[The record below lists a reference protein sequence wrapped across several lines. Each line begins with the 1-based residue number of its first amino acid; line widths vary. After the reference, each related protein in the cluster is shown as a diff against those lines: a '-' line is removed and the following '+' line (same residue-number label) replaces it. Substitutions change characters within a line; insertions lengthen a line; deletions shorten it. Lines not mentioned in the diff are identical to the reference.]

1 MKEVYATNNEVE
13 IQMLVGLLE
22 SQGILAQVHADGA
35 GGYLRVQ
42 GADFNIFKRVV
53 VRDEDWSRAL
63 SIAKENGSEKKKNTT
78 KIDRTYVWAAR
89 ITLVIFLVIILLG
102 IFNGMMQ

>member
-63 SIAKENGSEKKKNTT
+63 SIAKDTT
-78 KIDRTYVWAAR
+78 NIDRTYVWAAR

>member
-35 GGYLRVQ
+35 GGYRSWLHMGQ
-42 GADFNIFKRVV
+42 
-53 VRDEDWSRAL
+53 L
-63 SIAKENGSEKKKNTT
+63 
-78 KIDRTYVWAAR
+78 Y
-89 ITLVIFLVIILLG
+89 
-102 IFNGMMQ
+102 

>member
-1 MKEVYATNNEVE
+1 MIEVYGSNSEVE
-13 IQMLVGLLE
+13 ILMVVGVLDCE
-22 SQGILAQVHADGA
+22 GIFAEVHADGA

-63 SIAKENGSEKKKNTT
+63 SIAKENGFEKKKNTT

-89 ITLVIFLVIILLG
+89 ITLVIFLVIILSG
-102 IFNGMMQ
+102 IFYGMMQ

>member
-42 GADFNIFKRVV
+42 GAAFNIFKRVV

-63 SIAKENGSEKKKNTT
+63 SIAKENGFEKKKNTT

>member
-1 MKEVYATNNEVE
+1 MRGKTYEIE
-13 IQMLVGLLE
+13 IQLLVGVLD
-22 SQGILAQVHADGA
+22 SQGIFAQVDADGA

-63 SIAKENGSEKKKNTT
+63 SIAKENGFEKKKNTT
-78 KIDRTYVWAAR
+78 KKDRTYVSAAT
-89 ITLVIFLVIILLG
+89 ITHVIFIVIILSG
-102 IFNGMMQ
+102 IL

>member
-22 SQGILAQVHADGA
+22 SQGIFAQVHADGA

-42 GADFNIFKRVV
+42 GADLLCGWEIHFVYNPFV
-53 VRDEDWSRAL
+53 DW
-63 SIAKENGSEKKKNTT
+63 
-78 KIDRTYVWAAR
+78 YV
-89 ITLVIFLVIILLG
+89 ICQSV
-102 IFNGMMQ
+102 

>member
-1 MKEVYATNNEVE
+1 M
-13 IQMLVGLLE
+13 
-22 SQGILAQVHADGA
+22 AQVHADGA

-63 SIAKENGSEKKKNTT
+63 SIAKENGFEKKKKHN
-78 KIDRTYVWAAR
+78 KDR
-89 ITLVIFLVIILLG
+89 
-102 IFNGMMQ
+102 

>member
-22 SQGILAQVHADGA
+22 SQGILTQVHADGA

-42 GADFNIFKRVV
+42 GADFNIFK
-53 VRDEDWSRAL
+53 
-63 SIAKENGSEKKKNTT
+63 
-78 KIDRTYVWAAR
+78 
-89 ITLVIFLVIILLG
+89 
-102 IFNGMMQ
+102 

>member
-22 SQGILAQVHADGA
+22 SQGIFTQVHADGA

-63 SIAKENGSEKKKNTT
+63 SIAEREWLQKTRKHNKDRQNLCVGSKNYTC
-78 KIDRTYVWAAR
+78 Y
-89 ITLVIFLVIILLG
+89 IFSDNIVRH
-102 IFNGMMQ
+102 F

>member
-53 VRDEDWSRAL
+53 V
-63 SIAKENGSEKKKNTT
+63 GFEKKKNTT

-89 ITLVIFLVIILLG
+89 IALVIFLVIILLG

>member
-63 SIAKENGSEKKKNTT
+63 SIAKENGFEKKKNTT

-89 ITLVIFLVIILLG
+89 ITLVIFLVSKT
-102 IFNGMMQ
+102 Q

>member
-22 SQGILAQVHADGA
+22 SQGIFAQVHADGA

-63 SIAKENGSEKKKNTT
+63 SMGDTFCVA
-78 KIDRTYVWAAR
+78 
-89 ITLVIFLVIILLG
+89 TLYRAFKRVNMG
-102 IFNGMMQ
+102 EE

>member
-63 SIAKENGSEKKKNTT
+63 SIAKENGFEKKKNTT
-78 KIDRTYVWAAR
+78 KIDNLCMGSKNYTCY
-89 ITLVIFLVIILLG
+89 IFSDNIVRH
-102 IFNGMMQ
+102 F

>member
-1 MKEVYATNNEVE
+1 M
-13 IQMLVGLLE
+13 
-22 SQGILAQVHADGA
+22 SDGA

-63 SIAKENGSEKKKNTT
+63 SIAKREWLRKERKNTT

>member
-22 SQGILAQVHADGA
+22 SQGIFTQVHADGA

-63 SIAKENGSEKKKNTT
+63 SIAKENGFENKKNTT
-78 KIDRTYVWAAR
+78 KIDRTYLWAAR
-89 ITLVIFLVIILLG
+89 ITLVLLIFFILIC
-102 IFNGMMQ
+102 IFNDMF

>member
-42 GADFNIFKRVV
+42 GVLFRSFQT
-53 VRDEDWSRAL
+53 SC
-63 SIAKENGSEKKKNTT
+63 S
-78 KIDRTYVWAAR
+78 
-89 ITLVIFLVIILLG
+89 
-102 IFNGMMQ
+102 